1 MQKTQI
7 FDPKKLRIC
16 RAHDRLWLKTDGQ
29 KVEIAS
35 PRRALPLSAPDEWIS
50 FVTVDGQELGFIK
63 RVADLDD
70 HSREIVRAKLEEA
83 YRIVKIIKVL
93 AVDREPLSGQ
103 ISWTVEI
110 ENFEDDD
117 EMSSREITFA
127 IAGAEDVQ
135 TARYPQ
141 IFFTDTDGNRYEVEN
156 CEEMDLAS
164 RRASER
170 YF

>member
-1 MQKTQI
+1 MQTPI
-7 FDPKKLRIC
+7 FDPKKLKIC
-16 RAHDRLWLKTDGQ
+16 AAQGKLWLQTDGQ
-29 KVEIAS
+29 KVEIAP

-50 FVTVDGQELGFIK
+50 FASVDGEELGFIK
-63 RVADLDD
+63 RVADLDE
-70 HSREIVRAKLEEA
+70 HSRETVRARLEES
-83 YRIVKIIKVL
+83 YRIIKILKVL
-93 AVDREPLSGQ
+93 GVDREPLSGQ
-103 ISWTVEI
+103 ISWTVET

-117 EMSSREITFA
+117 EMSIRERTFS

-141 IFFTDTDGNRYEVEN
+141 IFFTDTDGNRYEIEN